1 MSAGLNLIP
10 CANSIE
16 VRSVG
21 VNILRSFLQKVV
33 EQQIPEGPK
42 DIRIDLDQS
51 GLVAPMLFFLVH
63 LKTKSKD
70 KLQQHEVSNYGKG
83 GGVP

>member
-1 MSAGLNLIP
+1 MCLAYHDESIWATFGWLSAGLNLIP

-21 VNILRSFLQKVV
+21 VNILKSFLQKVV

-42 DIRIDLDQS
+42 DIGTDLDQP
-51 GLVAPMLFFLVH
+51 GLVVPMLA
-63 LKTKSKD
+63 SKI
-70 KLQQHEVSNYGKG
+70 
-83 GGVP
+83 

>member
-1 MSAGLNLIP
+1 LSAGLNLIP

-21 VNILRSFLQKVV
+21 VNILKSFLQKVV

-42 DIRIDLDQS
+42 DIGTDLDQP
-51 GLVAPMLFFLVH
+51 GLVVPMLA
-63 LKTKSKD
+63 SKI
-70 KLQQHEVSNYGKG
+70 
-83 GGVP
+83 